1 MSEKN
6 LGGARD
12 AVCIQTKQ
20 IYDSCKS
27 KECLENLRVY
37 VTEAAQCIIDT
48 AINVKVRKAEIIWV
62 FSDVE
67 PVPFN
72 KGFYT
77 VDLKYFFKVTLDVY
91 TGPSTPRRVS
101 GLAMYDK
108 KIVLFGSEGNAR
120 IFSSKYREDGLDI
133 QMWQKTNM
141 PEAVVE
147 VVDPIALAAKVV
159 DTCDECCKCDCE
171 VDFAKVPA
179 SVQKVFDGALVL
191 SGDEKRVFVS
201 LGIFTMVKLERN
213 VQLLIPSYDFC
224 IPDKE
229 CVAST
234 EENPCDLFETLN
246 FPVDE
251 FFPPTKCNFNTD
263 GENGCDCG
271 CRE

>member
-1 MSEKN
+1 MSERVS
-6 LGGARD
+6 GGARD
-12 AVCIQTKQ
+12 AVCVQTKQ

-37 VTEAAQCIIDT
+37 VTAAAQNIVDN
-48 AINVKVRKAEIIWV
+48 AVNVRLRNAQTIWI

-77 VDLKYFFKVTLDVY
+77 VELKYFFKVTLDVF
-91 TGPSTPRRVS
+91 TGPINSVRVS
-101 GLAMYDK
+101 GLAVFSK
-108 KIVLFGSEGNAR
+108 KIVLFGSEGNAKT
-120 IFSSKYREDGLDI
+120 FSSRYRENDLDI
-133 QMWQKTNM
+133 QSWQKTNL
-141 PEAVVE
+141 PEVSVE
-147 VVDPIALAAKVV
+147 TVEPVALSAKVA
-159 DTCDECCKCDCE
+159 DAPECCGCDCGPGL
-171 VDFAKVPA
+171 ANVPECIK
-179 SVQKVFDGALVL
+179 KVFDDALVL
-191 SGDEKRVFVS
+191 GGEERRIYVS
-201 LGIFTMVKLERN
+201 LGVFTIVKLERN

-251 FFPPTKCNFNTD
+251 FFPPVKCDFEKR
-263 GENGCDCG
+263 ENCG
-271 CRE
+271 CND

>member
-1 MSEKN
+1 MSERN
-6 LGGARD
+6 FGGARD

-37 VTEAAQCIIDT
+37 LTEAAQRVVDN
-48 AINVKVRKAEIIWV
+48 AINVKVRNAEIIWV

-77 VDLKYFFKVTLDVY
+77 VDLKYFFKVTLDVF

-108 KIVLFGSEGNAR
+108 KIVLFGSEGNAK

-133 QMWQKTNM
+133 QMWQKTNL

-147 VVDPIALAAKVV
+147 VVDPIALAAKIADVN
-159 DTCDECCKCDCE
+159 DDCCKCDCD
-171 VDFAKVPA
+171 VDFANVPE
-179 SVQKVFDGALVL
+179 SVQKVFDDALVL
-191 SGDEKRVFVS
+191 GGDERRVFVS
-201 LGIFTMVKLERN
+201 LGIFTIVKLERN
-213 VQLLIPSYDFC
+213 VQILIPAYDFC
-224 IPDKE
+224 VPDKE

-234 EENPCDLFETLN
+234 EENPCDLFESLN

-251 FFPPTKCNFNTD
+251 FFPPAKHNCDNSD
-263 GENGCDCG
+263 DSDCG
-271 CRE
+271 CRD